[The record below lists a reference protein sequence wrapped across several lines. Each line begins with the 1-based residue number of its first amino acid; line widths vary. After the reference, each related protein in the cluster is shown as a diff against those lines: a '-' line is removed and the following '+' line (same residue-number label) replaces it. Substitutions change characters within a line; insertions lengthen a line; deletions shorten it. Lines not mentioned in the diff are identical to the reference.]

1 MRLQPHDLSP
11 SSRSIPMEDYN
22 RWIFVGWIL
31 RLCIVLS
38 LFAVALSLGAC
49 ATKGVQATA
58 SGSVVDPSISTG
70 RSAAGTWNPLP
81 QGGTDEKS
89 NRTPS
94 QSSE

>member
-1 MRLQPHDLSP
+1 
-11 SSRSIPMEDYN
+11 MEDYY
-22 RWIFVGWIL
+22 RWQFVGWLL
-31 RLCIVLS
+31 RIAVSLS
-38 LFAVALSLGAC
+38 LIAVAISVSGC

-58 SGSVVDPSISTG
+58 SGSVVDPSITTD

-94 QSSE
+94 QPSS